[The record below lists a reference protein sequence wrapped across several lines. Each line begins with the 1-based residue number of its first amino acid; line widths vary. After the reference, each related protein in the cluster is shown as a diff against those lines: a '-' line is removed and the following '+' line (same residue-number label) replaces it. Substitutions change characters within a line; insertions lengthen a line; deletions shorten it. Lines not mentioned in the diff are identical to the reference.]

1 MTRIFF
7 FIVFVVAAAIGLA
20 WLADRPGSVSVE
32 WLGYQI
38 ETSAF
43 VGALL
48 VVMLVSAAVLALAVL
63 RYVWTRPAAIAA
75 TMRQRKQKQGFD
87 ALSRG
92 LLAIGV
98 GDRNQAQRFASIA
111 QRNLPKEPL
120 TALLRAQA
128 AQLKG
133 DDAAARRAFE
143 GMLDTEETELLG
155 VRGLFLEAKRAGDE
169 NAARLLAQ
177 QAVDRNPKLAWG
189 VNALFDLQA
198 RAGDWDDAL
207 NTLAIARQN
216 GHVDSAVSN
225 RRRAVLLTAE
235 ARETEVFDP
244 SKALTLANEA
254 LRLAPSLVP
263 AADLAGRLFTSKG
276 EARAAS
282 RQIVRTWKLSPH
294 PDLAVAYA
302 FAKPGL
308 SPKDRL
314 KRVEY
319 LASLTPGD
327 VEGAVAVAQA
337 AVEAQDWQRAREV
350 LQPFLEE
357 APSARICTL
366 MARIE
371 GGSGD
376 KGREREWLARALR
389 APRDRAWIADGYIS
403 DRWLPVS
410 PVTGAV
416 DAFEWKAPADAIGRP
431 DETLHIEEWTAP
443 PRDASA
449 MLRQRPT
456 ARVET
461 ETRPAAAPAPEAAT
475 PEHGAEDDQ
484 VIEGTAEE
492 VSVAAMPRSESQSA
506 APGPSRETIEPAGS
520 RHDGAAKDHAEDDR
534 ARSDS
539 AKSDRPKSDGAKP
552 AAPSA
557 ESAATVRVK
566 ADEPPAP
573 SEKGIPTVIAPP
585 RPPDDPGV
593 APPDADE
600 SEVSLE
606 RFRTAHIR

>member
-1 MTRIFF
+1 MTRILFF
-7 FIVFVVAAAIGLA
+7 TLFVIAAAVGLA
-20 WLADRPGSVSVE
+20 WLADRPGSITLE
-32 WLGYQI
+32 WFGYQI

-43 VGALL
+43 VGILTVA
-48 VVMLVSAAVLALAVL
+48 VFVLAVILILAVL
-63 RYVWTRPAAIAA
+63 RYVWTRPSAIAGH
-75 TMRQRKQKQGFD
+75 MRQRKQKQGFD

-92 LLAIGV
+92 LVAIGV
-98 GDRNQAQRFASIA
+98 GDRSQAQRYAGIA
-111 QRNLPKEPL
+111 QRNLPHEPL

-133 DDAAARRAFE
+133 DDAAARRTFE
-143 GMLDTEETELLG
+143 GMLDTHETELLG

-169 NAARLLAQ
+169 GAALVLAQ
-177 QAVDRNPKLAWG
+177 QAVERDPKLAWG

-198 RAGDWDDAL
+198 RAGEWDQAL

-216 GHVDSAVSN
+216 RHVDSAAAN

-235 ARETEVFDP
+235 ARETESFDP
-244 SKALTLANEA
+244 NKALSLANEA

-263 AADLAGRLFTSKG
+263 AAELAGRLLASKG
-276 EARAAS
+276 EVRAAS
-282 RQIVRTWKLSPH
+282 RQLLRTWSLSPH
-294 PDLAVAYA
+294 PELAVAYA

-319 LASLTPGD
+319 LAKQKPDD
-327 VEGAVAVAQA
+327 VEGAVAIAQA
-337 AVEAQDWQRAREV
+337 AVEAQEWQRARDALSPY
-350 LQPFLEE
+350 LQD
-357 APSARICTL
+357 APSARIFTL
-366 MARIE
+366 MARID

-431 DETLHIEEWTAP
+431 DETLQIEEWTGP

-449 MLRQRPT
+449 MLRDADPVPPSV
-456 ARVET
+456 AGT
-461 ETRPAAAPAPEAAT
+461 EAAPADHTGEAAS
-475 PEHGAEDDQ
+475 ALDDQ

-492 VSVAAMPRSESQSA
+492 VAVSKAKDAETVKPEPVPSAAEADSDATTSEETPHGRAGAEPSQEAADGASVAGSPSVTEPTAAADGEPRS
-506 APGPSRETIEPAGS
+506 
-520 RHDGAAKDHAEDDR
+520 
-534 ARSDS
+534 
-539 AKSDRPKSDGAKP
+539 
-552 AAPSA
+552 
-557 ESAATVRVK
+557 ATLVP
-566 ADEPPAP
+566 D
-573 SEKGIPTVIAPP
+573 

-593 APPDADE
+593 APEDADDTE
-600 SEVSLE
+600 ISLE
-606 RFRTAHIR
+606 RLRAAHIR

>member
-1 MTRIFF
+1 MTRILF
-7 FIVFVVAAAIGLA
+7 FIVLVIAAALGLA
-20 WLADRPGSVSVE
+20 WLADRPGTISVE

-43 VGALL
+43 VGVVTVALF
-48 VVMLVSAAVLALAVL
+48 VVALIVIFAII

-75 TMRQRKQKQGFD
+75 HMKERKQKQGFD

-92 LLAIGV
+92 LVAIGV
-98 GDRNQAQRFASIA
+98 GDRAQAQRYAGIA
-111 QRNLPKEPL
+111 QRNLPREPL
-120 TALLRAQA
+120 TALLKAQT

-133 DDAAARRAFE
+133 DDAGARRSFE
-143 GMLDTEETELLG
+143 GMLDNHDTELLG

-169 NAARLLAQ
+169 GAARLLAQ
-177 QAVDRNPKLAWG
+177 KAVDRNPKLAWG

-198 RAGDWDDAL
+198 RAGDWDNAL

-216 GHVDSAVSN
+216 GHLDSKAAN

-235 ARETEVFDP
+235 ARETESFDP
-244 SKALTLANEA
+244 SKALILANEA

-263 AADLAGRLFTSKG
+263 ASEIAGRLLTSKG
-276 EARAAS
+276 EVRAAS
-282 RQIVRTWKLSPH
+282 RQILRTWSLSPH

-319 LASLTPGD
+319 LAKQTPGD
-327 VEGAVAVAQA
+327 VEGAVAIAQA
-337 AVEAQDWQRAREV
+337 AVEAQDWDRARDA
-350 LQPFLEE
+350 LKPYLED

-389 APRDRAWIADGYIS
+389 APRDRAWIADGYVS

-410 PVTGAV
+410 PVTGV
-416 DAFEWKAPADAIGRP
+416 IDAFEWKAPADAIGRP
-431 DETLHIEEWTAP
+431 DETLQIDEWTGP

-449 MLRQRPT
+449 MMRESLAVPPPVTESEPAPR
-456 ARVET
+456 ET
-461 ETRPAAAPAPEAAT
+461 EEAAPAL
-475 PEHGAEDDQ
+475 DDT

-492 VSVAAMPRSESQSA
+492 VSASEPEPAEHPSADDSVESQTPEPVPSPKTSDGTDGATKGDKLETADKATLGDQPGNGGADAKADGPQKTEGA
-506 APGPSRETIEPAGS
+506 APAL
-520 RHDGAAKDHAEDDR
+520 
-534 ARSDS
+534 
-539 AKSDRPKSDGAKP
+539 
-552 AAPSA
+552 
-557 ESAATVRVK
+557 
-566 ADEPPAP
+566 
-573 SEKGIPTVIAPP
+573 PP
-585 RPPDDPGV
+585 RAPDDPGV
-593 APPDADE
+593 APESEDE

-606 RFRTAHIR
+606 RFRSAHIR

>member
-1 MTRIFF
+1 MTRILFF
-7 FIVFVVAAAIGLA
+7 TLFVIAAALGLA
-20 WLADRPGSVSVE
+20 WLADRPGTISVE

-43 VGALL
+43 VG
-48 VVMLVSAAVLALAVL
+48 VVSLSVFVVAVILVLAIL
-63 RYVWTRPAAIAA
+63 RYIWTRPSAVAAH
-75 TMRQRKQKQGFD
+75 MRQRKQKQGFD

-92 LLAIGV
+92 LVAIGV
-98 GDRNQAQRFASIA
+98 GDRAQAQRYAGVA
-111 QRNLPKEPL
+111 QRNLPQEPL
-120 TALLRAQA
+120 TALLKAQT

-133 DDAAARRAFE
+133 DDAAARRTFE
-143 GMLDTEETELLG
+143 GMLDNHDTELLG

-169 NAARLLAQ
+169 GAALVLAQ

-198 RAGDWDDAL
+198 RSGDWDRAL

-216 GHVDSAVSN
+216 GHVDSKSAN

-235 ARETEVFDP
+235 ARETEAFDP
-244 SKALTLANEA
+244 SKALILANEA

-263 AADLAGRLFTSKG
+263 AAEIAGRLLASKG
-276 EARAAS
+276 EVRAAS
-282 RQIVRTWKLSPH
+282 RQILRTWTLSPH
-294 PDLAVAYA
+294 PSLAVAYA

-319 LASLTPGD
+319 LAKQTPDD
-327 VEGAVAVAQA
+327 VEGSVAIAQA
-337 AVEAQDWQRAREV
+337 AVEAQEWDRAREA
-350 LQPFLEE
+350 LEPYLEE

-389 APRDRAWIADGYIS
+389 APRDRAWIADGYVS

-410 PVTGAV
+410 PVTGVV

-431 DETLHIEEWTAP
+431 DETLQIDEWTGP

-449 MLRQRPT
+449 MRRDSHP
-456 ARVET
+456 
-461 ETRPAAAPAPEAAT
+461 APAPDLQDEAPPALGEPVT
-475 PEHGAEDDQ
+475 ESPS

-492 VSVAAMPRSESQSA
+492 VAVSQPPSAEPQPAETAAARPENGESAQAAPAPVTSDTPTEKAEAQATSASA
-506 APGPSRETIEPAGS
+506 AKTG
-520 RHDGAAKDHAEDDR
+520 DGAAGEK
-534 ARSDS
+534 
-539 AKSDRPKSDGAKP
+539 
-552 AAPSA
+552 PSA
-557 ESAATVRVK
+557 SILV
-566 ADEPPAP
+566 
-573 SEKGIPTVIAPP
+573 PP
-585 RPPDDPGV
+585 RAPDDPGV
-593 APPDADE
+593 APDTEDE

-606 RFRTAHIR
+606 RLRSAHIR

>member
-1 MTRIFF
+1 MTRILFF
-7 FIVFVVAAAIGLA
+7 TLFVIAAALGLA
-20 WLADRPGSVSVE
+20 WLADRPGSITLE
-32 WLGYQI
+32 WFGYQI

-43 VGALL
+43 IGVLTVAVFVLA
-48 VVMLVSAAVLALAVL
+48 VMLILAVL
-63 RYVWTRPAAIAA
+63 RYVWTRPSAIAA
-75 TMRQRKQKQGFD
+75 HMRQRKQKQGFD

-92 LLAIGV
+92 LVAIGV
-98 GDRNQAQRFASIA
+98 GDRSQAQRYAGIA
-111 QRNLPKEPL
+111 QRNLPREPL

-133 DDAAARRAFE
+133 DDAAARRTFE
-143 GMLDTEETELLG
+143 GMLDTHETELLG

-169 NAARLLAQ
+169 GAALVLAQ
-177 QAVDRNPKLAWG
+177 QAVERDPKLAWG

-198 RAGDWDDAL
+198 RAGEWDQAL

-216 GHVDSAVSN
+216 RHVDSAAAN

-235 ARETEVFDP
+235 ARETESFDP
-244 SKALTLANEA
+244 DKALILANEA

-263 AADLAGRLFTSKG
+263 AAELAGRLLASKG
-276 EARAAS
+276 EVRAAS
-282 RQIVRTWKLSPH
+282 RQLLRTWSLSPH

-319 LASLTPGD
+319 LAKQTPDD
-327 VEGAVAVAQA
+327 VEGAVAIAQA
-337 AVEAQDWQRAREV
+337 AVEAQEWQRARNV
-350 LQPFLEE
+350 LSPYLQD

-371 GGSGD
+371 GGSAD

-431 DETLHIEEWTAP
+431 DETLQIEEWTGP

-449 MLRQRPT
+449 MLREAHT
-456 ARVET
+456 V
-461 ETRPAAAPAPEAAT
+461 PATVAEVAPADQAGEAAPAL
-475 PEHGAEDDQ
+475 DDQ

-492 VSVAAMPRSESQSA
+492 VVVSEAEAGATVETGPVPSAAEADSDATTSEETPHGRAGAEPSKEAADGTSVAVSPSVTEPTAAADGEPR
-506 APGPSRETIEPAGS
+506 PATLVP
-520 RHDGAAKDHAEDDR
+520 D
-534 ARSDS
+534 
-539 AKSDRPKSDGAKP
+539 
-552 AAPSA
+552 
-557 ESAATVRVK
+557 
-566 ADEPPAP
+566 
-573 SEKGIPTVIAPP
+573 

-593 APPDADE
+593 APEDADE
-600 SEVSLE
+600 TEISLE
-606 RFRTAHIR
+606 RLRAAHIR